1 MDTQATVAAAAALH
15 DVAGADRKAIGEM
28 IGEPTHDELLP
39 FGTKQAMSVPG
50 IGSGTVPQKGVDCC
64 ESFVDKPANAR
75 PGWPD
80 RSGRL
85 RSQRS
90 APITRLRLAG
100 RRGFRSFRNRSRCPE
115 PRP

>member
-50 IGSGTVPQKGVDCC
+50 IGSGTVPQRAWIAVNRCGQARKRPSRMAGPFGPPSISAIGTHHPPASRRAPRIPIVQK
-64 ESFVDKPANAR
+64 SKPL
-75 PGWPD
+75 
-80 RSGRL
+80 S
-85 RSQRS
+85 
-90 APITRLRLAG
+90 
-100 RRGFRSFRNRSRCPE
+100 
-115 PRP
+115 